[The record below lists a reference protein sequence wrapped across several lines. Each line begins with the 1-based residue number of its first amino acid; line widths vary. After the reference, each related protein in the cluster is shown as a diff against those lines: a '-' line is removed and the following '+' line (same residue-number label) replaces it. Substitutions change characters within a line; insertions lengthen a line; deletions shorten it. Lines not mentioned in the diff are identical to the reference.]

1 MRSKNIAKNFQKHR
15 NQCGLRFSRLTN
27 GNSIKMRTCHNAD
40 LFALLNQVVYSSGFI
55 LMLFKCP
62 ISVVEIIPMITQKTF
77 YLTII

>member
-27 GNSIKMRTCHNAD
+27 GNSIKIKTLNNAV
-40 LFALLNQVVYSSGFI
+40 LFALLNQVIYSAGLI

-62 ISVVEIIPMITQKTF
+62 IPVVETIPIITQKTF
-77 YLTII
+77 YLTRI

>member
-1 MRSKNIAKNFQKHR
+1 MRCKNIAKNFQKHR

-27 GNSIKMRTCHNAD
+27 ENSIKMRARHNAD

-55 LMLFKCP
+55 LVLFKCP
-62 ISVVEIIPMITQKTF
+62 ISVVETIPIITRKTF